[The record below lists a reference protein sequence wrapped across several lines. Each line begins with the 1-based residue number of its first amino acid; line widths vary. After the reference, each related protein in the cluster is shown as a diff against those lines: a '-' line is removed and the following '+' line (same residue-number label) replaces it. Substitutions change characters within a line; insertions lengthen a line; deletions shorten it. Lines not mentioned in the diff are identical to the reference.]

1 MQNGEIPWFLMA
13 RRYGNAPKYPFF
25 VGNKQ
30 VRIDKAAVR
39 GRRTLCLTIQWDSS
53 PPMCWQWFWRT
64 RYCMNGTYSVIFAN
78 DFPVVHHL
86 LVVYLA
92 ITNGHGRSPI
102 KVRLVD
108 VDESREPIF
117 EIESVIEFSDP
128 LQVLE
133 TVFAARGVRFPEP
146 GEYRLQVFGA
156 GQFLRERRLQVIPAP
171 GTEG

>member
-1 MQNGEIPWFLMA
+1 MPNDPVEQ
-13 RRYGNAPKYPFF
+13 
-25 VGNKQ
+25 Q
-30 VRIDKAAVR
+30 
-39 GRRTLCLTIQWDSS
+39 
-53 PPMCWQWFWRT
+53 PPDVLAMVLADTVLHEVASGKF
-64 RYCMNGTYSVIFAN
+64 YINGTYSVIFAN
-78 DFPVVHHL
+78 DFPVVYPL
-86 LVVYLA
+86 IVVYLA
-92 ITNGHGRSPI
+92 ITNGHGPTPI

-117 EIESVIEFSDP
+117 ETEGVIEFSDP

-171 GTEG
+171 GTEGHHDETERDQ

>member
-1 MQNGEIPWFLMA
+1 MPDNPVGQQPPDVLAMVLADSVLHEIA
-13 RRYGNAPKYPFF
+13 S
-25 VGNKQ
+25 
-30 VRIDKAAVR
+30 DKFY
-39 GRRTLCLTIQWDSS
+39 I
-53 PPMCWQWFWRT
+53 
-64 RYCMNGTYSVIFAN
+64 NGTYSVIFAN

-171 GTEG
+171 GTEGHHAETERDQ